1 MQNCRLIVL
10 LLVSLA
16 GLCMLSA
23 PALARDIFIAGD
35 STASVYGPKVFAAWD
50 GDR

>member
-23 PALARDIFIAGD
+23 PALTKTRAALAQPRDVVVEAR
-35 STASVYGPKVFAAWD
+35 
-50 GDR
+50 

>member
-1 MQNCRLIVL
+1 MQNCRLFVFL
-10 LLVSLA
+10 PVSLA

-35 STASVYGPKVFAAWD
+35 STASVYGPEMFPAWE